1 VSRSASCVSVL
12 SLKAERPNG
21 LINLI
26 DLATLLLAVGVVTLG
41 ISLFQA

>member
-1 VSRSASCVSVL
+1 LL
-12 SLKAERPNG
+12 SGLSPKAERPNG

-26 DLATLLLAVGVVTLG
+26 YLATLLLAVGVVTLG